1 MGADDRA
8 RFRSDGRTSPAA
20 LLIIAAIAAVA
31 ALAVSANLRSVV
43 RDGYDRASG
52 TPTRHASLYAKDDA
66 WAAWLAPES
75 VCPGGEA
82 VNAPQEITTMLCLVN
97 YARARQGL
105 GPVALVTTLNA
116 ASLAKAGDIVRCG
129 KFEHAACGKRSD
141 QVATDAGYPAAA
153 GWGENLDVGEGRRG
167 APRVAMDDWLNS
179 THHRENLFL
188 PQWRTAGLAAVHD
201 VTVDDFRH
209 AVVWVSQFGD
219 R

>member
-1 MGADDRA
+1 MARSRPAVLLVIALIVLAGALA
-8 RFRSDGRTSPAA
+8 ASASFRS
-20 LLIIAAIAAVA
+20 LLR
-31 ALAVSANLRSVV
+31 NE
-43 RDGYDRASG
+43 YDRASE
-52 TPTRHASLYAKDDA
+52 TPGGHAPLYRADDA

-82 VNAPQEITTMLCLVN
+82 TDAPQTEATTMLCLIN
-97 YARARQGL
+97 YARAHQGL
-105 GPVALVTTLNA
+105 GPVTPVTTLNV

-141 QVATDAGYPAAA
+141 QVATDAGYVAA
-153 GWGENLDVGEGRRG
+153 GAWGENLYVGEGRRG
-167 APRVAMDDWLNS
+167 SPRVAMDDWLNS
-179 THHRENLFL
+179 PHHRENLFL

-209 AVVWVSQFGD
+209 AVIWVSQFGD

>member
-1 MGADDRA
+1 MA
-8 RFRSDGRTSPAA
+8 RTRPA
-20 LLIIAAIAAVA
+20 LVIAAVILVG
-31 ALAVSANLRSVV
+31 ALAVSANLRSLIWHEY
-43 RDGYDRASG
+43 RRASAP
-52 TPTRHASLYAKDDA
+52 PTAHAPLYAADDA

-82 VNAPQEITTMLCLVN
+82 AGALQTETTTMLCLVN
-97 YARARQGL
+97 YARAREGL
-105 GPVALVTTLNA
+105 GPVSLVTSLNA
-116 ASLAKAGDIVRCG
+116 ASLAKADDIVRCG

-141 QVATDAGYPAAA
+141 QVATDAGYVATGA
-153 GWGENLDVGEGRRG
+153 WGENLYVGEGRRG

-179 THHRENLFL
+179 PHHRENLFL

-201 VTVDDFRH
+201 VTVGDFRH